1 MEQLTSTTKELI
13 YYKIKE
19 LEAQIKHSEY
29 LLEDESF
36 SKFHQMTRIEIELFE
51 MQIDSLKQKLFS

>member
-13 YYKIKE
+13 YDKIKE
-19 LEAQIKHSEY
+19 LEVQIKHIES

-51 MQIDSLKQKLFS
+51 MQIELLKQKLFS

>member
-13 YYKIKE
+13 YYKIRE
-19 LEAQIKHSEY
+19 LELQIQHSEY
-29 LLEDESF
+29 SLQEESF

-51 MQIDSLKQKLFS
+51 IQIDSLKQKLFS